1 MLLSRCEKTSDHEK
15 RLIFSVCDFPGEF
28 TCMSGACVD
37 IYKRCDKVKDCD
49 DGSDE
54 LECSLL
60 KIPTYYDRFV
70 APKYCKQSNECIKSN
85 EIHIQVKIIN
95 FDFIN
100 TLSNEVGLTL
110 EVKFQWVDPDI
121 DFEDAK
127 NSEEE
132 IHEFKIVSDS
142 EMGKIWLPLLDIT
155 YDNAVIGET
164 IKEEF
169 YSLGVIIKSN
179 ASARNANTPK
189 ESLIYPGA
197 KNPLV
202 VTQKMKMKYRC
213 DFFVQNFPFDKEAC
227 RFIISLSK
235 NGNNTIVLTQDNDS
249 VAYDGPLILNEF
261 EIKRINSTTNH
272 LETKTSFVF
281 TVEFQ
286 RLYKQHLLSTF
297 LQSFLLWFLSYLTL
311 FINIPD
317 FSNRFMGAVTSL
329 LVLTALLGSMQA
341 SLPKTAYFKVIDIW
355 FNWFMSNIFLIILIH
370 VIVDHLHKNVR
381 SVLPGPIP
389 FPRENKDDKSVF
401 LNQTFKIVVFITN
414 FFFIIFYFAFGLL

>member
-1 MLLSRCEKTSDHEK
+1 MLLSRCEKTLDHKK
-15 RLIFSVCDFPGEF
+15 RIIFSVCDFPDEF
-28 TCMSGACVD
+28 TCISGSCVG

-60 KIPTYYDRFV
+60 KIPTYYDKSV
-70 APKYCKQSNECIKSN
+70 APKNCTKSNECKKSN
-85 EIHIQVKIIN
+85 EILIQVKIIN

-169 YSLGVIIKSN
+169 YSLGVIIKSKAN
-179 ASARNANTPK
+179 PRSANTPK
-189 ESLIYPGA
+189 ESLIYSGA
-197 KNPLV
+197 RNPLIV
-202 VTQKMKMKYRC
+202 NQKMKTKYRC
-213 DFFVQNFPFDKEAC
+213 DFFVQNFPFNKEAC
-227 RFIISLSK
+227 RFIISLAK
-235 NGNNTIVLTQDNDS
+235 NGNNTIVLTQDNNS
-249 VAYDGPLILNEF
+249 IFYDGPLILNEF
-261 EIKRINSTTNH
+261 EIKSINSTKNQS
-272 LETKTSFVF
+272 ERKTSFVF

-297 LQSFLLWFLSYLTL
+297 LQSFLLWLLSYMTL
-311 FINIPD
+311 FINI
-317 FSNRFMGAVTSL
+317 
-329 LVLTALLGSMQA
+329 A
-341 SLPKTAYFKVIDIW
+341 STC
-355 FNWFMSNIFLIILIH
+355 
-370 VIVDHLHKNVR
+370 
-381 SVLPGPIP
+381 
-389 FPRENKDDKSVF
+389 
-401 LNQTFKIVVFITN
+401 
-414 FFFIIFYFAFGLL
+414 